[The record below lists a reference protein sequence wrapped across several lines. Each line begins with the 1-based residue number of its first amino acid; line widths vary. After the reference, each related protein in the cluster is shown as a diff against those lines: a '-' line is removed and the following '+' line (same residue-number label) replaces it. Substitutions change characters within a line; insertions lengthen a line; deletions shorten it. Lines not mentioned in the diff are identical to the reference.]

1 MVSHGLAVA
10 ALYAVTGL
18 VYARVPYRLLEDL
31 GGLGRILP
39 RLALCFTFAV
49 CASLSLPGTAGF
61 VGEFLIFTGTY
72 GSHHGWWLVPALL
85 GALVSGLCLL
95 KACHSVFWRKTY
107 PGDHNTLKDIS
118 GVERLALLLLMGAIL
133 VLGLYPQLF
142 MKHIDP
148 ATTTF
153 LTELMPLVTGGLR

>member
-1 MVSHGLAVA
+1 MDWLLRSTRSPASFMHE
-10 ALYAVTGL
+10 YH
-18 VYARVPYRLLEDL
+18 RLLEDL

-95 KACHSVFWRKTY
+95 KACHTVFWRKTY
-107 PGDHNTLKDIS
+107 QGEQNTLKDIC
-118 GVERLALLLLMGAIL
+118 GVERLALILLIGAIL
-133 VLGLYPQLF
+133 VLGIYPQLF
-142 MKHIDP
+142 MKYIDP